1 MNLVTVTTADMQPA
15 DELEL
20 SLMTQDDLEAYAA
33 ACVNRWGTNLMVTDY
48 AREVVKIRKYCEH
61 RVIEPLTD
69 ILDLRECRAC
79 RLLEHQ
85 ILD

>member
-1 MNLVTVTTADMQPA
+1 MIL
-15 DELEL
+15 DELEIALL
-20 SLMTQDDLEAYAA
+20 SPEAATDYAA
-33 ACVNRWGTNLMVTDY
+33 TCIERWGTNLMVTDY
-48 AREVVKIRKYCEH
+48 AWEVVKIRKYCEH
-61 RVIEPLTD
+61 RVIEPLSD